1 MSEMTLRGRTG
12 VGLVVIALALTTV
25 GVAGAQTDEVTFSR
39 DIAPILQRSCQ
50 GCHRP
55 GQMGPM
61 SLMTYAEVRPW
72 ARAIRTKVVER
83 LMPPWHLDKT
93 VGIQDFEN
101 DMSLSDGEINL
112 VTRWVDAGAPR
123 GNVSDLPPA
132 IDWPEEDV
140 WRLADRYGREPD

>member
-1 MSEMTLRGRTG
+1 MSEMTLRDKTG

-72 ARAIRTKVVER
+72 RARFARR
-83 LMPPWHLDKT
+83 W
-93 VGIQDFEN
+93 
-101 DMSLSDGEINL
+101 LSD
-112 VTRWVDAGAPR
+112 
-123 GNVSDLPPA
+123 
-132 IDWPEEDV
+132 
-140 WRLADRYGREPD
+140 